1 MTRSDT
7 AASNPARGTRSRFGR
22 EGVKLG
28 LRRRIHA
35 ALRAGLR
42 LRSQA
47 YAPPTGPDPVTLV
60 IAPHQD
66 DDVLGC
72 GGLVARKR
80 LEGFQVHVTYLTDG
94 SASHPGHPRLPP
106 MQLAALRQ
114 DEARAALRVLGVDSA
129 EVSFLDAEDGT
140 LDHLTPDQADTL
152 GRRLADILRKVRPDE
167 ILLPY
172 RRDGSSE
179 HEAAHRLV
187 QAALHT
193 TGLTPRQLEY
203 PVWAWWSPRL
213 LVHPLLTSRRV
224 WRLDFL
230 GYEQIKQNAIAQ
242 HRSQIE
248 PSPPRATPVL
258 SGAFLSFFKRPVEYF
273 FES

>member
-114 DEARAALRVLGVDSA
+114 DEARAALRVL
-129 EVSFLDAEDGT
+129 
-140 LDHLTPDQADTL
+140 DQADTL
-152 GRRLADILRKVRPDE
+152 GWRLADILRKVRPDE